1 MTVAGLDVETLYRQ
15 YGHSVLR
22 RARQILGSE
31 DEAEEVLQELFTGL
45 VAQPHQFDGRSSPI
59 TFLYAATTHA
69 CLSRLR
75 DQRNRRR
82 LLDEQV
88 RPWSTDIDRRSVEAA
103 SQVRELLAQLP
114 ENIAR
119 AVVYHHLDG
128 MSHAEVAEM
137 LGCSRRHVGDLL
149 DRVSRQL
156 VKYKVASWSI
166 KYRLHG
172 KAPARRRPAAGR
184 PRILERVG

>member
-1 MTVAGLDVETLYRQ
+1 MTVAGLDVETLYRK

-22 RARQILGSE
+22 RARQILGNE

-88 RPWSTDIDRRSVEAA
+88 RPWSTNVDRRSVEAA
-103 SQVRELLAQLP
+103 SQVRELLAKLD
-114 ENIAR
+114 EDAAR

-128 MSHAEVAEM
+128 MSHAEVAEL

-156 VKYKVASWSI
+156 VKHAVASWSVR
-166 KYRLHG
+166 YRLHG
-172 KAPARRRPAAGR
+172 SAPVRRRAVAGR
-184 PRILERVG
+184 PRALDPVG